1 MHVINAFEIDDKI
14 LLKPRL
20 HPEIVSEIRDYY
32 NINEHRIETSPDE
45 FERVKTILESYSY
58 EPVLVEDIT
67 EYCIAVQ
74 QERGSRA
81 RRVLNELL
89 ATHLY
94 DPIPVASQFEYR
106 DWKDKHCKYEGD
118 ADVVYE
124 REIESWTVRV
134 MTDRS
139 AVERAIAGGAKP
151 LAEAGLDSLQGGSP
165 LGSRDV

>member
-20 HPEIVSEIRDYY
+20 HTEIFSEIREYY
-32 NINEHRIETSPDE
+32 NVKEHRIETSPDE
-45 FERVKTILESYSY
+45 FERVRTILRSYSY
-58 EPVLVEDIT
+58 EPVLVEDVT

-74 QERGSRA
+74 RERGSRV
-81 RRVLNELL
+81 RRLLNELL

-94 DPIPVASQFEYR
+94 DPIPVASQYEYR
-106 DWKDKHCKYEGD
+106 DWKERHCEQDGE

-124 REIESWTVRV
+124 REIGSWTVRV

-139 AVERAIAGGAKP
+139 AVERAIADGAKP
-151 LAEAGLDSLQGGSP
+151 LSEAGLDSL
-165 LGSRDV
+165 